1 MEASALTDT
10 SLSAAFVFTFL
21 AGAVARGQA
30 PAGTRS
36 SKTRDGHA
44 HLTAK

>member
-30 PAGTRS
+30 PQEPAPAKPAT
-36 SKTRDGHA
+36 D
-44 HLTAK
+44 LTAK